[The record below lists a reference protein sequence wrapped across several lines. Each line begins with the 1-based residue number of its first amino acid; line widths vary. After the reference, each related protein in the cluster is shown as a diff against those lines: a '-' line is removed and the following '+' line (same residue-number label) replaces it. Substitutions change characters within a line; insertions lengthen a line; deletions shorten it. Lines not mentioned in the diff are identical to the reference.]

1 MGGGRGDRKGL
12 AEVCDLEQ
20 FYRKIRRALTHV
32 IFMSF
37 RS

>member
-1 MGGGRGDRKGL
+1 MGRGNGDRKGP

-20 FYRKIRRALTHV
+20 FYRKTRRALTHV

-37 RS
+37 GS